1 MKCIIKIITV
11 AMLALCVTVPVTGC
25 RTNDLVVIEVEAEPT
40 AVPKCSTIEEYL
52 KSEDMQQVEKQ
63 LNEKYK
69 GIHTIKLK
77 AEDNKLIYEYTM
89 VEDIGEDFELV
100 KLSLERQLQQGE
112 KDSEAAAYSL
122 KDYVLVENPCIII
135 RYCTKDGTVITEKE
149 YTSENIKTVP
159 TQAVTQSEKQ

>member
-1 MKCIIKIITV
+1 MKLEIELTEKEKQFLDENLENARTGIKEQY
-11 AMLALCVTVPVTGC
+11 GQ
-25 RTNDLVVIEVEAEPT
+25 
-40 AVPKCSTIEEYL
+40 TIEEYL

-89 VEDIGEDFELV
+89 DEDIGEDFELV

-149 YTSENIKTVP
+149 YTSLKNNNNKLHIIL
-159 TQAVTQSEKQ
+159 